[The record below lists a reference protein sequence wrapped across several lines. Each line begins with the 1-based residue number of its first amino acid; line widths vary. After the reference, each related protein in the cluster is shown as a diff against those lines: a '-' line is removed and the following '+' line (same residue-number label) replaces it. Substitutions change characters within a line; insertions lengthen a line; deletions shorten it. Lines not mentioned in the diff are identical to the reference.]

1 MNFSINPVNQKIS
14 ASKRC
19 ACWYWCC
26 CMQFSGKGLWGLYH

>member
-1 MNFSINPVNQKIS
+1 MSLRLNPVNQKFS

-26 CMQFSGKGLWGLYH
+26 SMEIIEKGLLGL